1 MAETQESDGEEIF
14 SIFSKD
20 EKEGLSEV
28 VRRKLED
35 VWSSRTKE
43 IRCLKVEID
52 KIKINSDQERF
63 NLEKELVT
71 LRGQLEEEV
80 ALKEEA
86 ASARESNESRIIK
99 LEDELGDY
107 KTKVISLTRELQQ
120 SQNEQEN
127 VSSQSAAMAGSLE
140 TRTRRIQELQEQVNV
155 LEEQLTQ
162 ALRSKCDAM
171 LKSEEAASK
180 ELKAQ
185 YKEKRLE
192 QEKSLLSRQVDVLQ
206 QQIRERAEENLDQ
219 RREHSSTILNLQ
231 ATLNRNIEELR
242 VVKEEKEMCQK
253 QIDEKNKRIEELLT
267 ALNSSRESETKLD
280 EMYRQELAA
289 QKKLAEIYQGS
300 AEDEKERCVELEKA
314 LEEHRQLLQ
323 SASEQYGLLER
334 TKEKLEEE
342 HAVARR
348 QSEALVK
355 ELKEELDKANVL
367 LSASAK
373 KDSSGLEE
381 LSPAAS
387 AASNLI
393 SRGLSLTQLY
403 SEYMNVS
410 EKLHA
415 VEEENKRLH
424 RYVDGIVE
432 EIEER
437 VPVFKKHREEH
448 QKALE
453 TINSLHAQLESCLSQ
468 TEKQKLDLDES
479 VRRRSYLE
487 RENDRLNQQ
496 AKDLSKQVTVLVT
509 QVEAARAGLPPPP
522 IPREMSGPTSADVI
536 SDRLVAFRNVSE
548 LQEQN
553 KMLRES
559 LRKLS
564 EDMETSEAATISSRT
579 KEMEEELKSLKGQLN
594 ELQALRE
601 RQESLMDNIAK
612 QRDMYKSFCS
622 ERSPKTRTPP
632 VKQPPQ
638 MFGVP
643 QEEVQKLQKEL
654 EAARKKLEETNK
666 EHDDYRMEVKKN
678 EKMQQDEYNRLRS
691 TMEKTMSENVK
702 LLSQA
707 EFNDERLKVLQHN
720 SEVLQRQLGALQN
733 NNSTL
738 HGIVGRHEGTIEA
751 QRREFMLL
759 QKEHSRMQVMCDNMR
774 EEMKLLK
781 EAEARLLAERES
793 ITRNQ
798 SSQAIVLANIES
810 IKNNLERNDSE
821 KTMRLENQ
829 VSELTERC
837 SRLQAKLET
846 NTDFKEAQSKLNIA
860 EGQLKNLQS
869 ENKNLTKQ
877 VMDAKAEIMT
887 LKSRLKE
894 TQERVRTPITSPV
907 LRPRSPLIGSSPGAS
922 GGSTIRLGGPQ
933 LRDLQVQLN
942 EEKAKVTSLQ
952 GNLDDAKKT
961 ISELM
966 NVTKQQEKQLKD
978 SGDSFKVTQEQ
989 FIKMQ
994 KERDEM
1000 EAMITRLQ
1008 SKLSAIS
1015 SDSENTKARLQTM
1028 LDESKD
1034 ELQAS
1039 EKRLKDANESFQK
1052 AKEEEERARKEAQ
1065 KLHEQSVEVQNK
1077 YEREV
1082 MLHGTDLKTL
1092 AELKKRQA
1100 EFDSELQKV
1109 TAAKIKAEEAVRD
1122 TRLGFEKRENILR
1135 RENKDLMV
1143 RAHEL
1148 EEQNKALLDNF
1159 TQLSDKM
1166 AAIQAKLSSTELPA
1180 GDAANISISE
1190 DEARTSDQLREVIKY
1205 LRRERD
1211 VAAGKYEVAEAET
1224 QRLVAQKKLM
1234 ETQIQDVQKNLAEE
1248 REKNKASLESASNYG
1263 ELMRKV
1269 LTVDALADSNRLLR
1283 EEKESLESLYEEYKA
1298 KCEVL
1303 EKQIEPINER
1313 HKSSLNKIE
1322 ALMLEKKS
1330 MESEKDLYKK
1340 RTQELVEKL
1349 NHAKPEDFMKLQQ
1362 NFAEQQKSLQA
1373 KENELSKLKLQLQ
1386 QVQKSLQMTIAQKN
1400 QFNSQL
1406 QSSREEAR
1414 KLGEEV
1420 RKTAMEKARIQ
1431 QQLADETKKLNLE
1444 RTRLQQQL
1452 AQTQERVRILE
1463 ASAQQSEANHQQ
1475 EMRKLQEQF
1484 TQDKQ
1489 QLQENRE
1496 QALESKGRED
1506 QLRHQLEIARKEKEE
1521 IESQVEDAKQKI
1533 AEISAKAEN
1542 FEKQAVQ
1549 LRKIATKYK
1558 RQAESS
1564 MSASPGAP
1572 DMGEEGMV
1580 QPTVEK
1586 VKELEV
1592 SIHSLRQKQ
1601 ESTEEECLKFQQE
1614 ITTLKE
1620 NLSTKESEGQNLKA
1634 QLLRKDA
1641 EFSKLRAELEAKK
1654 RELQS
1659 SQMLSLHISDL
1670 TKRLEESQ
1678 SKKQASESRLIQYEK
1693 ERDQNAKEVEMLNK
1707 KLQMQQRQIENLQ
1720 KQAAVTSKPSTSGV
1734 SSEKSGFEPPPTA
1747 NIKPMNAPVAPSAS
1761 PRSQTATQVVPPSR
1775 PIPTASIRPMAPP
1788 SGGSAQPQG
1797 STVVVVSPLETHSDG
1812 MVSSTVTLPQATV
1825 TPTPAISAP
1834 TLLTTATTTPASTLT
1849 ATVSPTPA
1857 SASLTTPVAPATP
1870 LSSNTAAQS
1879 SQSLT
1884 ATQSTSVSQSSVS
1897 QSAAALE
1904 ASSASQSSTVS
1915 QPGSSIKP
1923 PGLQTT
1929 VAPSSSVAV
1938 QSPVSSKATSAQQ
1951 PATASTSVVT
1961 PLVSAATG
1969 VSGSSMTPTKSP
1981 GTTPL
1986 SRQQETL
1993 EGTADALVSQAIALV
2008 TPLSSQEA
2016 AGPSGVSIRKRKLT
2030 STTEASP
2037 DMKRP
2042 HVDDEGA
2049 MSSEDAGPSSS
2060 HASRDKSEEA
2070 RHDVILLDS
2079 DEEDGNE
2086 DYPDQGDD
2094 EEDDDG
2100 PVDHE
2105 SRGPAARVTDSD
2117 EDMDHDDSSREAS
2130 QGFEAGQETREAE
2143 GDLGN
2148 AEAEAEAASEAS
2160 SGTRREVESQDVQ
2173 SERPQP
2179 SAGPSQPSSSSQGS
2193 ETPSQTGSRVLAIPR
2208 PFVRQDRMSAVGR
2221 QTLPPISQFSQY
2233 EEGGD
2238 DSIVPSTPTLFLPR
2252 RDGFSEAVSSPQV
2265 PSSGFVFGSN
2275 PDIANPTQRSGL
2287 AQMAEGGLI
2296 DDTRIDLGQLDE
2308 GNRSQPTTP
2317 LHRSPTGTE
2326 GGVSTSEGRGAAR
2339 EPPSVIITGAEQSN
2353 DEASQGS
2360 QDHFTEADSMAI
2372 AVEDGDE
2379 DDDEEE
2385 LEDAEEEEEEGEEE
2399 EEEDQGDDDGDLEE
2413 HGEDQSQGE
2422 LEERGSS
2429 DDSSQPSQEV
2439 SSIPGHRNRRITPIT
2454 WNDHPQ
2460 RGLNARRGAGRSPLA
2475 GRGGSRGVLN
2485 RERAAGAGAHGGR
2498 ARRSRPGTFHR
2509 GVHN

>member
-1 MAETQESDGEEIF
+1 MAEAQESDGEEIF
-14 SIFSKD
+14 SIFTKD
-20 EKEGLSEV
+20 ENEGLSEV
-28 VRRKLED
+28 VRKKLED

-52 KIKINSDQERF
+52 KIKINSDQEKF
-63 NLEKELVT
+63 NLERELVT

-86 ASARESNESRIIK
+86 SSARESNESRIIK

-120 SQNEQEN
+120 AQNEQEN

-140 TRTRRIQELQEQVNV
+140 TRTRRIQELQEQVNL

-162 ALRSKCDAM
+162 ALRAKCDAI

-192 QEKSLLSRQVDVLQ
+192 QEKILLSRQVEVLQ

-300 AEDEKERCVELEKA
+300 AEDEKERCGELEKA

-334 TKEKLEEE
+334 VKEKLEEE

-415 VEEENKRLH
+415 AEDENKRLN
-424 RYVDGIVE
+424 RYVAGIVE

-522 IPREMSGPTSADVI
+522 IPREMSGSTSADVI

-559 LRKLS
+559 LRNLS
-564 EDMETSEAATISSRT
+564 EDMETSEASAISSGT
-579 KEMEEELKSLKGQLN
+579 KKMEEELESLKAKLN
-594 ELQALRE
+594 ELQETRE
-601 RQESLMDNIAK
+601 RQESLMDSIAK
-612 QRDMYKSFCS
+612 QRDMYKSFCN
-622 ERSPKTRTPP
+622 ERSPKTRSTP
-632 VKQPPQ
+632 VRQPPQ

-643 QEEVQKLQKEL
+643 QEEVQKVQKEL
-654 EAARKKLEETNK
+654 EEARKKLEETNK
-666 EHDDYRMEVKKN
+666 EHDEYKTEVKKN
-678 EKMQQDEYNRLRS
+678 EKLQQDEYNRLRS

-707 EFNDERLKVLQHN
+707 EFNDERVKVLQHN

-751 QRREFMLL
+751 QRREFMAL

-774 EEMKLLK
+774 EELKLLK

-793 ITRNQ
+793 MTRNQ
-798 SSQAIVLANIES
+798 SAQAIVLANIES
-810 IKNNLERNDSE
+810 IKNNLERTDSE

-846 NTDFKEAQSKLNIA
+846 NTDFKEAQSKLNVA
-860 EGQLKNLQS
+860 EGQLKSLQS

-907 LRPRSPLIGSSPGAS
+907 LRPRSPLIGTSPGTS

-966 NVTKQQEKQLKD
+966 NVTKQQEKQLKE
-978 SGDSFKVTQEQ
+978 SGDSFKITQEQ

-1000 EAMITRLQ
+1000 EAMMTRLQ
-1008 SKLSAIS
+1008 NKLSAIT
-1015 SDSENTKARLQTM
+1015 SDSENTKARLQAM
-1028 LDESKD
+1028 LDEGKD

-1065 KLHEQSVEVQNK
+1065 KLHEQSIEVQNK

-1100 EFDSELQKV
+1100 DFDSELQKV
-1109 TAAKIKAEEAVRD
+1109 TAAKTKAEEAVRD

-1166 AAIQAKLSSTELPA
+1166 AAIQAKLSSTDLPA

-1211 VAAGKYEVAEAET
+1211 VAAGKFEVAEAET

-1234 ETQIQDVQKNLAEE
+1234 ETQIQDLQKNLAEE
-1248 REKNKASLESASNYG
+1248 REKSKASLESASNYG

-1283 EEKESLESLYEEYKA
+1283 EEKESLESLFEEYKA

-1303 EKQIEPINER
+1303 EKQIEPMNER

-1330 MESEKDLYKK
+1330 TESEKDMYKK

-1386 QVQKSLQMTIAQKN
+1386 QVQKSLQMTVAQKN

-1414 KLGEEV
+1414 KLGEDS

-1452 AQTQERVRILE
+1452 
-1463 ASAQQSEANHQQ
+1463 
-1475 EMRKLQEQF
+1475 
-1484 TQDKQ
+1484 
-1489 QLQENRE
+1489 QENRE

-1506 QLRHQLEIARKEKEE
+1506 QLRHQLEVARKEKEE

-1580 QPTVEK
+1580 PPTVEK
-1586 VKELEV
+1586 VKELEE
-1592 SIHSLRQKQ
+1592 SIQSLRQKQ
-1601 ESTEEECLKFQQE
+1601 ESTKEECLKFQQE

-1678 SKKQASESRLIQYEK
+1678 SKKQASESRLMQYEK

-1761 PRSQTATQVVPPSR
+1761 PRSQAATQVVPPSR

-1857 SASLTTPVAPATP
+1857 SASLTTPVAPAAP

-1904 ASSASQSSTVS
+1904 SSSASQSSTAS

-1951 PATASTSVVT
+1951 SATASTSVVT

-2160 SGTRREVESQDVQ
+2160 SGTRREIESQDVQ

-2208 PFVRQDRMSAVGR
+2208 PFVRQDRVSAVGR

-2339 EPPSVIITGAEQSN
+2339 DPPSVIITGAEQSN

-2385 LEDAEEEEEEGEEE
+2385 EDVEEEEEEGEEE
-2399 EEEDQGDDDGDLEE
+2399 EEDDQGDDDGDLEE

-2429 DDSSQPSQEV
+2429 DEGSQPSQEV
-2439 SSIPGHRNRRITPIT
+2439 SSIPGHREMVS
-2454 WNDHPQ
+2454 
-2460 RGLNARRGAGRSPLA
+2460 A
-2475 GRGGSRGVLN
+2475 
-2485 RERAAGAGAHGGR
+2485 
-2498 ARRSRPGTFHR
+2498 
-2509 GVHN
+2509 